1 MLRSRSQ
8 SRGQHQDGDIA
19 PRVSM
24 GDPAEGKAG
33 PKIDPMGR
41 VPTRLAARPL
51 SLLLG
56 PWGSV

>member
-1 MLRSRSQ
+1 
-8 SRGQHQDGDIA
+8 
-19 PRVSM
+19 M

-56 PWGSV
+56 PWGSVWRQDRARAMGQSGPV